1 LIRGLRHIVPLTSLR
16 GHAVPLDPLRG
27 AVLLCILLT
36 VVATS
41 CGSNSTDIDT
51 SNPSDLQQAT
61 LIERGEV
68 AYKIYCIGCH
78 GEAGDGL
85 GDAAVFLN
93 PKPRNFQV
101 ANFKFSSTRAGQ
113 LPTDE
118 DLRHTILQ
126 GLKGSAMPSFPLL
139 SRQTINALISY
150 VKTFSPK
157 WKDRSP
163 ATAIPIVDDPYRSM
177 KDKSQAIARGEAVY
191 HGFATCWTCHPTYV
205 DQDRINVH
213 LTTMENPTR
222 DRFRN
227 GLFESEGKMNS
238 ENELIYPPDFRR
250 DFVRAS
256 ADIFV
261 LYRSISAGITGTAMP
276 TWVDSFEIASEKNPN
291 DMLITRADLWAMAY
305 YVQDLI
311 KQRPVKYAQS
321 EVKVRNRPRAAGF
334 KALRARPIYLHGA
347 PPVEVTPESE
357 IAEEKAEE
365 FFDDE

>member
-1 LIRGLRHIVPLTSLR
+1 MRKFRAILSCLLITVMLT
-16 GHAVPLDPLRG
+16 G
-27 AVLLCILLT
+27 
-36 VVATS
+36 
-41 CGSNSTDIDT
+41 CGSDGEKDVDT
-51 SNPSDLQQAT
+51 SRPSEFGFQQSVPT
-61 LIERGEV
+61 FLVEKGEE

-85 GDAAVFLN
+85 GGAAVFLN
-93 PKPRNFQV
+93 PKPRNFQI

-139 SRQTINALISY
+139 PRQTINALISY

-157 WKDRSP
+157 WKDRAP
-163 ATAIPIVDDPYRSM
+163 ATAIPIVDDPYRPM
-177 KDKSQAIARGEAVY
+177 KDKSRAIARGEAVY
-191 HGFATCWTCHPTYV
+191 HGFATCWTCHPSYV
-205 DQDRINVH
+205 NQDRINVH
-213 LTTMENPTR
+213 LTAMENPTR

-256 ADIFV
+256 ADIFI

-305 YVQDLI
+305 YIQDLI

-321 EVKVRNRPRAAGF
+321 EVKVRNRPR
-334 KALRARPIYLHGA
+334 PIYLHGA
-347 PPVEVTPESE
+347 PPVQVTPESE
-357 IAEEKAEE
+357 IEDEEAEE
-365 FFDDE
+365 FFEDE